1 MQIILSPAKTMTG
14 TTDII
19 APQGSTPR
27 FQDEAQ
33 ALALLMA
40 QLPSEDLAAILKI
53 SPKVAAD
60 AYWRFQEFHSTER
73 PGLQAI
79 LAYTGVVF
87 QHLQPADFTTEE
99 FLFAQKHL
107 KIASGCY
114 GTLRALDLI
123 KPYRMEFNT
132 KVPDLPESIIAN
144 FWKERQTQ
152 TLIDDIRN
160 DDGLLVNLASQDIQP
175 AFHWKRIASETRII
189 TPDFKVYK
197 QGKQKTIVI
206 YAKMARGEMTRYII
220 KRQITDV
227 EALKEFQ
234 WEGFTYKEELSTP
247 NNWVFLQE

>member
-1 MQIILSPAKTMTG
+1 M
-14 TTDII
+14 
-19 APQGSTPR
+19 
-27 FQDEAQ
+27 
-33 ALALLMA
+33 
-40 QLPSEDLAAILKI
+40 
-53 SPKVAAD
+53 
-60 AYWRFQEFHSTER
+60 
-73 PGLQAI
+73 
-79 LAYTGVVF
+79 
-87 QHLQPADFTTEE
+87 
-99 FLFAQKHL
+99 FAQKHL

-206 YAKMARGEMTRYII
+206 YAKMARGEMTRHII